1 MRIPMPCIR
10 TGLFSLLLAITFAH
24 ASAQQINADYEKFK
38 VSDNRFIHSGLA
50 MSPDQ
55 QLLAIACTQGFP
67 LYIYDFRNRQII
79 RQFDVGNWYAGARVN
94 WSSNGRYL
102 LLQQLYYL
110 DFSPNRD
117 REVNFEVIDAATGE
131 RVLRLEKYHDVKI
144 TPDERLAV
152 ALTND
157 ALEFYELKTGRIAER
172 KTIKDATNSLEI
184 SPDGKYIAVS
194 HRPSEAYL
202 KNDPQFRRNPKALKF
217 NLKFKQQIS
226 VYNAS
231 DFSFVATVNDYY
243 DNVYRLEWSADGK
256 ELYCL
261 SIPYT
266 KAATAASGRQ
276 NFISVI
282 DAVNFK
288 STRTVFPSNS
298 NYEPAFRKSH
308 DGKYMGVVSWGKFPE
323 LRIHDA
329 VNGKVLHRFEM
340 GSRVLEGISKL
351 DFPSDG
357 RVFFEFLPG
366 DQAILATFGNQLLQ
380 WNIPQDGQE

>member
-1 MRIPMPCIR
+1 
-10 TGLFSLLLAITFAH
+10 
-24 ASAQQINADYEKFK
+24 
-38 VSDNRFIHSGLA
+38 
-50 MSPDQ
+50 
-55 QLLAIACTQGFP
+55 
-67 LYIYDFRNRQII
+67 
-79 RQFDVGNWYAGARVN
+79 
-94 WSSNGRYL
+94 
-102 LLQQLYYL
+102 
-110 DFSPNRD
+110 
-117 REVNFEVIDAATGE
+117 VIDAATGE

-157 ALEFYELKTGRIAER
+157 ALEFYELKTGRIVER
-172 KTIKDATNSLEI
+172 KIIKDATNSLEI

-194 HRPSEAYL
+194 HRTSEAYL
-202 KNDPQFRRNPKALKF
+202 KNDPQFSKNPKALKF
-217 NLKFKQQIS
+217 NLKFKQLIS

-266 KAATAASGRQ
+266 KAATAVSGRQ

-282 DAVNFK
+282 DAVYFR
-288 STRTVFPSNS
+288 STRIVFPSDS

-323 LRIHDA
+323 LRIHNA
-329 VNGKVLHRFEM
+329 LT
-340 GSRVLEGISKL
+340 
-351 DFPSDG
+351 G
-357 RVFFEFLPG
+357 R
-366 DQAILATFGNQLLQ
+366 
-380 WNIPQDGQE
+380 

>member
-1 MRIPMPCIR
+1 MQVPFSPLRIC
-10 TGLFSLLLAITFAH
+10 LFLLLLA
-24 ASAQQINADYEKFK
+24 ASFNRIPAQQINADYEKFA
-38 VSDNRFIHSGLA
+38 VSENRYIHSGMA

-55 QLLAIACTQGFP
+55 QLMAIACTQGFP
-67 LYIYDFRNRQII
+67 LYIYDYRTRKII
-79 RQFDVGNWYAGARVN
+79 RQFDVGNWYAGARVS
-94 WSSNGRYL
+94 WSSKGRFL

-117 REVNFEVIDAATGE
+117 REVNFEIIDATTGE

-144 TPDERLAV
+144 SPDEQLAV
-152 ALTND
+152 ALTD
-157 ALEFYELKTGRIAER
+157 DVLEIYNLKTGLITDR
-172 KTIKDATNSLEI
+172 KTIKAATNSLEI
-184 SPDGKYIAVS
+184 SPDGRYIAVS

-202 KNDPQFRRNPKALKF
+202 KNDPQLRKDPKALKSI
-217 NLKFKQQIS
+217 LKFKQLIS
-226 VYNAS
+226 VFNAS
-231 DFSFVATVNDYY
+231 DFSLVATVNDYY

-266 KAATAASGRQ
+266 KAATAVSGRQ

-282 DAVNFK
+282 DAVGFK

-308 DGKYMGVVSWGKFPE
+308 DGKYMGVVSWSKFPE

-329 VNGKVLHRFEM
+329 ATGNVLHRLEM
-340 GSRVLEGISKL
+340 SSRVLEGISKL

-366 DQAILATFGNQLLQ
+366 DKSILATFGNQLLL
-380 WNIPQDGQE
+380 WNIPQD